1 MLVFA
6 FCSLEMATGLVF
18 RFVIGHST
26 DDWKMQELDKEIEEH
41 KDFIRIDVD
50 ESYQNLNL
58 KTYGVFFSRC
68 YHLWQNCDWNQ
79 FNGFV
84 CVLCHTGNHNQSLLF
99 CLCSF
104 RYSFSLLLQ
113 RSAKVSVFTCI
124 IPLPSILGSKC
135 HIQEE

>member
-1 MLVFA
+1 
-6 FCSLEMATGLVF
+6 MATGLAF

-84 CVLCHTGNHNQSLLF
+84 CVLCHTGNCNQSFLF

-104 RYSFSLLLQ
+104 GYSFSLLLE
-113 RSAKVSVFTCI
+113 RSAKVICI
-124 IPLPSILGSKC
+124 HLHHTIALYSGI
-135 HIQEE
+135 